1 MAGLFDQLLT
11 CTASV
16 KKLWPKKSR
25 REETRP
31 CDMAESRSLLFPL
44 GRERRHS
51 PFPRV
56 YALFSTI
63 FFRLPRCSNAGHV
76 FTALTFP
83 RFSWKPS
90 ERRARHGSDNSDKYR
105 ALCTMDGNFRLILIN
120 MSYIVP
126 RLIFSRR
133 LSRARAKF
141 IGKNETGVCG
151 IVACNSAPSR

>member
-25 REETRP
+25 REETRA

-90 ERRARHGSDNSDKYR
+90 ERRA
-105 ALCTMDGNFRLILIN
+105 
-120 MSYIVP
+120 P
-126 RLIFSRR
+126 RLSQLGQISCSLYDAWIFPINSYKYVIH
-133 LSRARAKF
+133 RAA
-141 IGKNETGVCG
+141 INILAAV
-151 IVACNSAPSR
+151 VACTSQVYWKK